1 LHLPSLEAKFLLDKR
16 SLFIYM
22 SEHQNK
28 FTWGKTII
36 NKSDLIATL
45 AAKENLTE
53 KPGNRNHQSTLRWIY
68 EYSEKG

>member
-1 LHLPSLEAKFLLDKR
+1 
-16 SLFIYM
+16 M

-28 FTWGKTII
+28 FTWGKTTI

-53 KPGNRNHQSTLRWIY
+53 KQAIEIINLPFDGFINTLR
-68 EYSEKG
+68 KGY